1 VVKNQ
6 SKTNW
11 QRKIMTDKTKHNL
24 SVIINA
30 ILTAICTILTTSSC
44 INNLH

>member
-1 VVKNQ
+1 MSEQARKN
-6 SKTNW
+6 W
-11 QRKIMTDKTKHNL
+11 

-44 INNLH
+44 VNSLP